1 MSSLEILSGDFE
13 TGAVRIRY
21 SPAGRAYI
29 RVTSRDGFVED
40 LFLEKDFLACF
51 DSTEGR
57 VGEKLRRWA
66 AENGVREVPDA
77 ARGER
82 VVAVMLKDGRRIIG
96 RTTPDVVAELKS
108 AAQDS
113 SAPAPAAR
121 PATPMLARAAGGFAG
136 LVTRFF
142 QQRT

>member
-13 TGAVRIRY
+13 AEAVRIRY
-21 SPAGRAYI
+21 SPAGRAFV

-51 DSTEGR
+51 DSSEGR

-66 AENGVREVPDA
+66 SENGIREVPGA

-82 VVAVMLKDGRRIIG
+82 VVAVMLKDGRRILG
-96 RTTPDVVAELKS
+96 RTTSDVVAELKN
-108 AAQDS
+108 AARGEGPP
-113 SAPAPAAR
+113 PAPVKAAR
-121 PATPMLARAAGGFAG
+121 PLEGRSPFSSLM
-136 LVTRFF
+136 TRLFP
-142 QQRT
+142 QRH

>member
-13 TGAVRIRY
+13 TGVVRIRY
-21 SPAGRAYI
+21 SPAGRAYM

-40 LFLEKDFLACF
+40 LFLEKDFTACF

-66 AENGVREVPDA
+66 SENGIREVPDA

-82 VVAVMLKDGRRIIG
+82 VMAVMLKDGRRIIG

-108 AAQDS
+108 AARDGS
-113 SAPAPAAR
+113 GPAAAPR
-121 PATPMLARAAGGFAG
+121 AAAPMLSRAAGGFAG

-142 QQRT
+142 QPRD